1 MTATKLWTALGG
13 LFAGLL
19 VMAAAAPAS
28 AQETVSYGYDALGRV
43 AWVSYGNGQT
53 TRYDYDAAGNRLVVQ
68 TASGAGGFPP
78 VAEDDYAEQRINQT
92 AQIYVRT
99 NDVDMNGAT
108 FTVTSRTTPT
118 GGTATI
124 ATGGTHI
131 TYVAPSSYGDYTFTY
146 TITNSYGGT
155 DTATVEVHVKKGQ
168 GFCNQFP
175 DDPWC

>member
-1 MTATKLWTALGG
+1 MTRLWIVVASVFTG
-13 LFAGLL
+13 LMLF
-19 VMAAAAPAS
+19 MASPAS

-68 TASGAGGFPP
+68 TATDSGGFPP
-78 VAEDDYAEQRINQT
+78 MAEDDYAETRRSQT
-92 AQIYVRT
+92 VQIYVRT
-99 NDVDMNGAT
+99 NDLDANGAT
-108 FTVTSRTTPT
+108 FTVTSRTTPS

-124 ATGGTHI
+124 ASGGTHI
-131 TYVAPSSYGDYTFTY
+131 TYVAPNAVGDYTFQY

-155 DTATVEVHVKKGQ
+155 DTAWVSVHVKQGQ